1 MMVQNIM
8 NVVHATKLY
17 TEKMVKVFNFTLC
30 IFCHNKKKTRKHDRL
45 FKIQEIIEKQL
56 VFSLD
61 VFRNEIEIRDLFFQ
75 VRENTAL

>member
-1 MMVQNIM
+1 MYILSQ
-8 NVVHATKLY
+8 L
-17 TEKMVKVFNFTLC
+17 
-30 IFCHNKKKTRKHDRL
+30 KKTRKHDRL

-61 VFRNEIEIRDLFFQ
+61 VFRNEIEMRELFFQ

>member
-1 MMVQNIM
+1 MVQNTM
-8 NVVHATKLY
+8 NVVNATELY
-17 TEKMVKVFNFTLC
+17 TEKMVKVFNFTLG

-45 FKIQEIIEKQL
+45 FKIQEIEKQL

-61 VFRNEIEIRDLFFQ
+61 VFRNEIEIRDLFFP

>member
-1 MMVQNIM
+1 
-8 NVVHATKLY
+8 
-17 TEKMVKVFNFTLC
+17 MVKVVNFTLC
-30 IFCHNKKKTRKHDRL
+30 IFCHSKKKKTRKHDRL

-61 VFRNEIEIRDLFFQ
+61 VFRNEIEMRELFFQ